1 MINKINEYDFLEA
14 FKALRP
20 DNFTTK
26 GLKSLFEY
34 LEDLEDDTG
43 TTIELDVIALCCDYL
58 EYESLEEF
66 QNDYGKD
73 YKTLEDIQET
83 TTVIEVDDNRFII
96 QAF

>member
-1 MINKINEYDFLEA
+1 MISKINEYDFLEA

-26 GLKSLFEY
+26 GLTSLFEY
-34 LEDLEDDTG
+34 LESLEDDIG
-43 TTIELDVIALCCDYL
+43 TSIELDVIALCCDYA

-66 QNDYGKD
+66 QEDYGTD
-73 YKTLEDIQET
+73 YKTLGDIQET

>member
-20 DNFTTK
+20 ENFTTK
-26 GLKSLFEY
+26 GLTSLFKY
-34 LEDLEDDTG
+34 LESLEDDTG
-43 TTIELDVIALCCDYL
+43 ISIELDVIALCCDYA
-58 EYESLEEF
+58 EYESLAEF
-66 QNDYGKD
+66 QEHYGTD